1 MSEWKEYKLGEIVS
15 FGNGKERPKDKGSI
29 PVYGGNG
36 ILDYANIYNY
46 DGETIIIGRVGA
58 YCGSVYY
65 TNIPVW
71 VSDNALAAKPVE
83 GNDAKFVYYYLQ
95 NLNLND
101 FAEGSSH
108 PLVTQRLLNSID
120 VKIPSDGVEQKR
132 IASILSSLD
141 DKIDLLNHEN
151 VTLEAMAEA
160 LFRQWFIEEAK
171 EDWKEISLGELI
183 DISSGKGL
191 PRKEFAEDGLY
202 SVFGANGEIGRTN
215 KCLIDSEEKLIFT
228 GRVGTLG
235 NVFRL
240 ENESAWLSDN
250 TLIIR
255 PKDYYYF
262 VYFVLKL
269 AHLQDYNV
277 GSTQP
282 LIRQTDIK
290 EIELSM
296 PNESILSAF
305 EAECKTL
312 YKKITYNTK
321 QIKLLT
327 KQRDMLLPKLMSN
340 EIAI

>member
-1 MSEWKEYKLGEIVS
+1 MNPNPQMINRMYLYYELQSPRFKAYIDQMSTGSTIQHISLKTMRNYIFS
-15 FGNGKERPKDKGSI
+15 FP
-29 PVYGGNG
+29 
-36 ILDYANIYNY
+36 
-46 DGETIIIGRVGA
+46 
-58 YCGSVYY
+58 
-65 TNIPVW
+65 
-71 VSDNALAAKPVE
+71 
-83 GNDAKFVYYYLQ
+83 
-95 NLNLND
+95 
-101 FAEGSSH
+101 
-108 PLVTQRLLNSID
+108 PLS
-120 VKIPSDGVEQKR
+120 EQKR

-141 DKIDLLNHEN
+141 DKIDLLNREN
-151 VTLEAMAEA
+151 ATLEAMAET

-171 EDWKEISLGELI
+171 EDWEVITLGELI

-202 SVFGANGEIGRTN
+202 PVFGANGEIGRTN

-255 PKDYYYF
+255 SKDYYYF

-296 PNESILSAF
+296 PDETMLSAF
-305 EAECKTL
+305 EVECKTL
-312 YKKITYNTK
+312 YKKIACNTK

-340 EIAI
+340 EITI